1 MDTVAL
7 SRAEFDE
14 LPEYSCTLPT
24 GGTIGRR
31 WKRCE
36 PYHASREFGAP
47 DATWYLGEYVDIGD
61 ETKVGV
67 TWSLIH
73 VETPRQT
80 QVRKALKA
88 QEIAQAVSQEIRAKL
103 DTVRATNAFRNLG
116 EQAGAASNALQEAV
130 QSARMMLP

>member
-1 MDTVAL
+1 MGTVAL
-7 SRAEFDE
+7 SRPEFDE

-24 GGTIGRR
+24 GTTIGKR

-61 ETKVGV
+61 ETTVGV
-67 TWSLIH
+67 EWSLID

-80 QVRKALKA
+80 QVREALHGTRKV
-88 QEIAQAVSQEIRAKL
+88 QAARDVIRSS
-103 DTVRATNAFRNLG
+103 VAFKKLG
-116 EQAGAASNALQEAV
+116 EQARAAPDAFQGM
-130 QSARMMLP
+130 RP